1 MKEKKTVLFICT
13 HNSAR
18 SQMAEAMTNA
28 FYGDR
33 FIAFSAGIHPS
44 AINPHAVKVMGEL
57 DIDISSQRSKGLDTY
72 AGKKFDYAVALCD
85 AAKEACVSFP
95 DAKKHLYAGFDN
107 PSDFSG
113 SEKQILAG
121 FRRVRDELREWIRD
135 NLACSG

>member
-85 AAKEACVSFP
+85 AAKEALCVFP
-95 DAKKHLYAGFDN
+95 
-107 PSDFSG
+107 
-113 SEKQILAG
+113 
-121 FRRVRDELREWIRD
+121 
-135 NLACSG
+135 